1 MRGEGD
7 PAFAPQ
13 HTTLNVGLISGGK
26 AKNIIPG
33 VCTMMVEWRPLPSQ
47 DPRSTLGLLER
58 ACAKLEEDR
67 IRIEVAAQRLD
78 AGVLVP
84 ADSGIVAFLRTESKN
99 DPETIPFGT
108 ELPYLVHLGAS
119 ACVFGPGD
127 IRVAHRSGEFVPV
140 AELARATEILAAA
153 VERFAKP

>member
-1 MRGEGD
+1 
-7 PAFAPQ
+7 
-13 HTTLNVGLISGGK
+13 
-26 AKNIIPG
+26 
-33 VCTMMVEWRPLPSQ
+33 MMVEWRPLPSQ